1 MNKLSTPFMSV
12 LVLSA
17 TLLVPAL
24 LVPALALATDA
35 IKRLPASELAWEST
49 PEGVAFAPLKGN
61 RFKESYMTMV
71 RLPAGLVSPAHIK
84 TANMFGAIISGA
96 MVHTVVGADS
106 TEETVLPEGSF
117 YTIPK
122 NVPHVSKCVSTV
134 DCVTF
139 LYQDGK
145 FDFVPVSK

>member
-1 MNKLSTPFMSV
+1 MNKTSTPFMSV

-17 TLLVPAL
+17 TLLTPT
-24 LVPALALATDA
+24 LALATGA
-35 IKRLPASELAWEST
+35 IKNLPASELAWEST

-61 RFKESYMTMV
+61 RFKESHMTMV
-71 RLPAGLVSPAHIK
+71 RLPAGLVSPAHTK
-84 TANMFGAIISGA
+84 TANMFGVMISGA
-96 MVHTVVGADS
+96 MVHRVVGAGL
-106 TEETVLPEGSF
+106 TEETVLAEGPF

-139 LYQDGK
+139 LYRDGK
-145 FDFVPVSK
+145 FDFVLVSK

>member
-1 MNKLSTPFMSV
+1 MNKTSTPFMSV

-17 TLLVPAL
+17 TLLTPT
-24 LVPALALATDA
+24 LALATDA
-35 IKRLPASELAWEST
+35 INSLPASELVWENT
-49 PEGVAFAPLKGN
+49 PEGVAFAPLRGN

-71 RLPAGLVSPAHIK
+71 RLPAGLVSPAHTK
-84 TANMFGAIISGA
+84 TANMFGVMISGA
-96 MVHTVVGADS
+96 MVHTVVGAGL
-106 TEETVLPEGSF
+106 TEEIVLAKGSF

>member
-1 MNKLSTPFMSV
+1 MSKLSTPFISV
-12 LVLSA
+12 LILSA
-17 TLLVPAL
+17 TP

-35 IKRLPASELAWEST
+35 IKSLPASELAWEST

-71 RLPAGLVSPAHIK
+71 RLPAGLVSPAHTK
-84 TANMFGAIISGA
+84 TANMFGVMISGA
-96 MVHTVVGADS
+96 MVHTVVGADL
-106 TEETVLPEGSF
+106 TEEIVLAEGSF

>member
-1 MNKLSTPFMSV
+1 MSKISTPFISV
-12 LVLSA
+12 LVFSA
-17 TLLVPAL
+17 TLLVPT
-24 LVPALALATDA
+24 LALAVDA
-35 IKRLPASELAWEST
+35 IKSLPASELVWENT
-49 PEGVAFAPLKGN
+49 PEGVAFAPLNGN

-71 RLPAGLVSPAHIK
+71 RLPAGLVSPAHKK
-84 TANMFGAIISGA
+84 TANMFGVMISGA
-96 MVHTVVGADS
+96 MVHTVVGADL
-106 TEETVLPEGSF
+106 TEETILAEGSF

-145 FDFVPVSK
+145 FDFVLVEK